1 MNDQSETRTGE
12 IDATSHGDRMKKG
25 IRDSL
30 AEKAGERVQNDF
42 GWSVKS
48 VKTISS
54 EEGKRM
60 KKAFIGTAI
69 LFSGLLIAGPS
80 FAAETIKIGGWL
92 PMTGAV
98 AAYGQDAWA
107 GIQIAIEMK
116 PSVLGQKVEVVV
128 ADTKSDKIEAANA
141 MSRLIEKDRVIAAIG
156 EMISGDTLA
165 GGPIAEKAKI
175 PIVSPTA
182 TNPLVT
188 QGKKYVFR
196 VCFIDPVQGDI
207 AAKYAWNTL
216 KAKKAALIVDRSQD
230 YCVGLAKFFKDAF
243 ARLGGK
249 IVAETFCVTEDKDFY
264 AQLSTIKSAHPDV
277 IYAPNYYS
285 PVALFTKQARELG
298 VKTPVLSADGAQAD
312 ELIQIGGK
320 EVEGVAF
327 TGHFNAKAA
336 TTKLAKDFISRFE
349 KKVPGKEPNA
359 FHALAADAYFVLLDA
374 ITRAKSTKGEAIRT
388 ALAKTKDFEAISGKL
403 SIGEDGNAV
412 KPMVINVVR
421 GGRFEYLTT
430 INP

>member
-1 MNDQSETRTGE
+1 
-12 IDATSHGDRMKKG
+12 MKKV
-25 IRDSL
+25 L
-30 AEKAGERVQNDF
+30 
-42 GWSVKS
+42 
-48 VKTISS
+48 
-54 EEGKRM
+54 
-60 KKAFIGTAI
+60 IGTFI
-69 LFSGLLIAGPS
+69 LFSVLFLADWS
-80 FAAETIKIGGWL
+80 FAAEIIKIGGWL

-107 GIQIAIEMK
+107 GIQVAMEMS
-116 PSVLGQKVEVVV
+116 PNVLGKKVTVVV

-141 MSRLIEKDRVIAAIG
+141 MSRLIEKDKVTAVIG
-156 EMISGDTLA
+156 EMISGDTMA

-175 PIVSPTA
+175 PVVSPTA

-188 QGKKYVFR
+188 QGKKYIFR

-207 AAKYAWNTL
+207 AAKYAFNTL
-216 KAKKAALIVDRSQD
+216 KAKKAALIVDKSQD

-243 ARLGGK
+243 NKLGGK
-249 IVAETFCVTEDKDFY
+249 IVAETFCVTEDKDFS
-264 AQLSTIKSAHPDV
+264 AQLSTIKLTYPDV

-298 VKTPVLSADGAQAD
+298 VKAPVLSGDGAQAD

-336 TTKLAKDFISRFE
+336 TTKLAKDFIARFE
-349 KKVPGKEPNA
+349 KKYPGKEPNA

-374 ITRAKSTKGEAIRT
+374 IARAKSMKGEAVRV
-388 ALAKTKDFEAISGKL
+388 ALATTKNFEAISGKL

-412 KPMVINVVR
+412 KPMVINVVKN
-421 GGRFEYLTT
+421 GKFEYLTT

>member
-1 MNDQSETRTGE
+1 
-12 IDATSHGDRMKKG
+12 MKKV
-25 IRDSL
+25 L
-30 AEKAGERVQNDF
+30 
-42 GWSVKS
+42 
-48 VKTISS
+48 
-54 EEGKRM
+54 
-60 KKAFIGTAI
+60 IGTFI
-69 LFSGLLIAGPS
+69 LFSVLLLASGA
-80 FAAETIKIGGWL
+80 FAADTIKIGAWL

-98 AAYGQDAWA
+98 AAYGQDGWA
-107 GIQIAIEMK
+107 GIQIAMKMK
-116 PSVLGQKVEVVV
+116 PTVLDKKVEVVV

-141 MSRLIEKDRVIAAIG
+141 MSRLIEKDKVISVIG
-156 EMISGDTLA
+156 EMISGDTMA

-175 PIVSPTA
+175 PVISPTA

-207 AAKYAWNTL
+207 AAKYAFNTL
-216 KAKKAALIVDRSQD
+216 KANKAALIVDKSQD

-243 ARLGGK
+243 TKLGGK
-249 IVAETFCVTEDKDFY
+249 IAAETFCVTEDKDFS
-264 AQLSTIKSAHPDV
+264 AQLSTIKPTHPDV

-298 VKTPVLSADGAQAD
+298 VKAPVLSGDGAQAD

-336 TTKLAKDFISRFE
+336 TTKLAKDFISQFG
-349 KKVPGKEPNA
+349 KKYPNKEPNA

-374 ITRAKSTKGEAIRT
+374 ITRAKSTKGEAIRA
-388 ALAKTKDFEAISGKL
+388 ALATTKNFEAISGKL

-412 KPMVINVVR
+412 KPMVINVVK
-421 GGRFEYLTT
+421 GGKFEYLIT